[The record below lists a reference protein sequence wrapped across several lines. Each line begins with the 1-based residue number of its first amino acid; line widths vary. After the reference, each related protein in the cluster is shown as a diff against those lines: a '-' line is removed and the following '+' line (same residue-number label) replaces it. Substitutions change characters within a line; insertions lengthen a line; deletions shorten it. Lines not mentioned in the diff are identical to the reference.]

1 MRCELVVTLLDVLFG
16 RTISQTLLLQF
27 NTSLSLMMLNT
38 EMQYL
43 PLAQLTA
50 NVILVRHSAAA
61 DVWRC

>member
-16 RTISQTLLLQF
+16 RTISQTLLLQV